1 MLMGPPPQPRQPV
14 TQAILVACGL
24 VYALG
29 LLGGAS
35 MTQWLIA
42 MFAFVPAEFSALLFA
57 HKGGWVLVQMMSS
70 TLLHAGLMHLVS
82 NGIFLWFIGR
92 PVEWVIGG
100 RRLGIAYAVSV
111 FTACIGQWLS
121 GPNDFSPVIG
131 ASGPISGLFG
141 IYLLLFSKSQP
152 DGKRFLGITIA
163 GSTLRILWFIA
174 MWVMLQVA
182 IDLVFNQH
190 QGSGIAIW
198 AHVGG
203 FLGGLACGLAMLRG
217 RSTRISSS

>member
-14 TQAILVACGL
+14 TQAILVTCGL
-24 VYALG
+24 VYGLG
-29 LLGGAS
+29 LLGGAGLS
-35 MTQWLIA
+35 NRLIVL
-42 MFAFVPAEFSALLFA
+42 FAFVPAELSAFLFA
-57 HKGGWVLVQMMSS
+57 HKGGWVIVQMMTS
-70 TLLHAGLMHLVS
+70 TLLHASLMHLAS

-111 FTACIGQWLS
+111 FTAGIGQWLS

-141 IYLLLFSKSQP
+141 IYLLLFSKSAP
-152 DGKRFLGITIA
+152 NGKSFFGITIS
-163 GSTLRILWFIA
+163 GSTLRILWFVI
-174 MWVMLQVA
+174 MWVMLQIA

-190 QGSGIAIW
+190 QGAGIAIW

-203 FLGGLACGLAMLRG
+203 FLGGLTCGLTMLKG
-217 RSTRISSS
+217 RSARNSPS